1 MNLIGLTTIYKKEM
15 ARTFRVPG
23 QTLISPV
30 LTTALYFIVF
40 GSAVGRAI
48 PELSGVSYELYI
60 VPGLIMMALLTNA
73 LSAASSGIYF
83 PKFIGTKYEFLS
95 APLSHFEIIAGH
107 TLAAASRALIIGAI
121 IYCVSIFFTRDATV
135 AHPIL
140 AIVFSVLTAI
150 SFSLFGLIIG
160 IWADSFEK
168 LALFPTLIIT
178 PLSFLGG
185 IFYSIDMLPSFW
197 QKISL
202 INPIVY
208 MISGLRWSFF
218 GISDVDPIVSF
229 TMIALFTFACGMLI
243 AWIFRTG
250 YRIKS

>member
-1 MNLIGLTTIYKKEM
+1 MNIIGLKTLYLKEM
-15 ARTFRVPG
+15 SRTFRVPG
-23 QTLISPV
+23 QTLLSPV

-40 GSAVGRAI
+40 GSAVGTQLGSI
-48 PELSGVSYELYI
+48 DGVSYAQYI

-83 PKFIGTKYEFLS
+83 PKFIGTKYELLS
-95 APLSHFEIIAGH
+95 APLSYLEI
-107 TLAAASRALIIGAI
+107 TLGFALASASRAMIISVI
-121 IYCVSIFFTRDATV
+121 IYLVSLFFTPIPIE
-135 AHPIL
+135 HPLL
-140 AIVFSVLTAI
+140 ALLFASLTAFA
-150 SFSLFGLIIG
+150 FSLFGLVIG

-168 LALFPTLIIT
+168 LSIFPVLIIT

-185 IFYSIDMLPSFW
+185 IFYSIDILPPLW
-197 QKISL
+197 QKLSL

-218 GISDVDPIVSF
+218 GITDINPLISF
-229 TMIALFTFACGMLI
+229 GMICIFTVACSLVLSWM
-243 AWIFRTG
+243 FRTG

>member
-1 MNLIGLTTIYKKEM
+1 MNWIGLITIYKKEM

-30 LTTALYFIVF
+30 LTTALYFVVF

-48 PELSGVSYELYI
+48 PELGGVSYELYI

-73 LSAASSGIYF
+73 LTAASSGIYF

-95 APLSHFEIIAGH
+95 APLSYFEIIAGH
-107 TLAAASRALIIGAI
+107 ACAAATRALIIAAI
-121 IYCVSIFFTRDATV
+121 IYCVSLYFTGIVPLEHPFLAAFFAIITA
-135 AHPIL
+135 L
-140 AIVFSVLTAI
+140 A
-150 SFSLFGLIIG
+150 FSLFGLVIG

-168 LALFPTLIIT
+168 LSLFPTLIIT

-185 IFYSIDMLPSFW
+185 IFYSIDMLPGIW

-218 GISDVDPIVSF
+218 GVSDVDPVISF
-229 TMIALFTFACGMLI
+229 SMITLFTVACAILLTWM
-243 AWIFRTG
+243 FRTG
-250 YRIKS
+250 YRIKN